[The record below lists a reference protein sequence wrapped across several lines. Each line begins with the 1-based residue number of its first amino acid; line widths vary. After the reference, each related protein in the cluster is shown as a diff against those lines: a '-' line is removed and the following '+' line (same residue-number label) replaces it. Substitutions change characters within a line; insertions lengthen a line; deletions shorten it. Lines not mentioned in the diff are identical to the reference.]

1 MNQHE
6 TTLDEQAGLK
16 KARQE
21 YQRALNELEAGN
33 VLGALARLELAL
45 KLQDDP
51 EWYSFLGFCI
61 AKERGHVSRGLEL
74 CQAAV
79 ERQSQHPDHYY
90 FLARVLLVAGR
101 KPEAM
106 QTLRHGMNLGG
117 SPQIQR
123 LLQELGMRKPP
134 LISWLHRDNPCNKYL
149 GIVFSRIGL
158 R

>member
-16 KARQE
+16 KAGQE

-45 KLQDDP
+45 KLQDNP
-51 EWYSFLGFCI
+51 EWHSFLGFCI

-74 CQAAV
+74 CQAAI
-79 ERQSQHPDHYY
+79 ERQPEHPDHCY

-149 GIVFSRIGL
+149 GIMLGRIGL